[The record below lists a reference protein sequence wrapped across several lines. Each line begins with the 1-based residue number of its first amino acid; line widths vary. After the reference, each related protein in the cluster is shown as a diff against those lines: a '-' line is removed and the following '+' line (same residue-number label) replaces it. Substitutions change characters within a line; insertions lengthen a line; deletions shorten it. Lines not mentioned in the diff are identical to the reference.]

1 MSLEFRAFEYKE
13 VRTSIPEP
21 KQFRIGP
28 NPNYLDSLMAGVFS
42 PILHLPQILWFG
54 SIWPFIK
61 SLFGGVYFILTS
73 MVMGLLGRAN
83 GIRIVEIE
91 PKELTQAEKQKALDE
106 MLAGSGFKA
115 VPLSELYG
123 AKHASGEH

>member
-28 NPNYLDSLMAGVFS
+28 NP
-42 PILHLPQILWFG
+42 
-54 SIWPFIK
+54 IWPFIK